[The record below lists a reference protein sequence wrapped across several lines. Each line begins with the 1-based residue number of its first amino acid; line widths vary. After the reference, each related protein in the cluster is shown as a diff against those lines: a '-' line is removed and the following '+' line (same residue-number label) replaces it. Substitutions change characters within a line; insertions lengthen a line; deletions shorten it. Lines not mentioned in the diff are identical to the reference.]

1 MLLHEV
7 YAITSTNT
15 VFSLTSVW
23 LSSVTAGANSLCSCW
38 WLSFDVMDWD
48 TIIPSMTLLL
58 KLIILLDISS
68 FRTHFSMS
76 CYLVSKLLLLW
87 SSAATSRTDILVFT
101 PPECLRLAHL
111 HFLFKLQGNVSHLR
125 FKGYYKGL
133 HEFSVPTERHKCRKT
148 TEDCEWSLSDNH
160 IFPWKC
166 LENNHGSLPAHV
178 ESPQIQTCRLLSRH
192 KSFTFHWWFANVR

>member
-15 VFSLTSVW
+15 IFSLTSVW
-23 LSSVTAGANSLCSCW
+23 LSSVTAGANSLCRCW
-38 WLSFDVMDWD
+38 WLRFDVMDWD

-133 HEFSVPTERHKCRKT
+133 HEFSVPTEDTSVGKPQKTVSGLSVTTTFSPGNALKT
-148 TEDCEWSLSDNH
+148 TMEVSQHMWSH
-160 IFPWKC
+160 
-166 LENNHGSLPAHV
+166 HRY
-178 ESPQIQTCRLLSRH
+178 RLADYSVDTRVSH
-192 KSFTFHWWFANVR
+192 FTDDLQM